1 MKINK
6 IKFKYIIRGVIKMA
20 WYNLLKRMIL
30 TENYSTKEE
39 MQEKIDIFAQK
50 GRITETQKADLE
62 KLLNSAN

>member
-1 MKINK
+1 MLK
-6 IKFKYIIRGVIKMA
+6 GVIKMA

-39 MQEKIDIFAQK
+39 MQGKIDVFAQK

-62 KLLNSAN
+62 KLLNSVN

>member
-1 MKINK
+1 MLK
-6 IKFKYIIRGVIKMA
+6 GVIKMA

-50 GRITETQKADLE
+50 GRITETQKSDLE

>member
-1 MKINK
+1 MLK
-6 IKFKYIIRGVIKMA
+6 GVIKMA

-39 MQEKIDIFAQK
+39 MQEKIDGFSQK

>member
-1 MKINK
+1 
-6 IKFKYIIRGVIKMA
+6 MA

>member
-1 MKINK
+1 MLK
-6 IKFKYIIRGVIKMA
+6 GVIKMA

-39 MQEKIDIFAQK
+39 MQGKIDGFAQK
-50 GRITETQKADLE
+50 GRITETQKSDLE

>member
-1 MKINK
+1 MLK
-6 IKFKYIIRGVIKMA
+6 GVIKMA

-39 MQEKIDIFAQK
+39 MQEKIDGFAQK

>member
-1 MKINK
+1 
-6 IKFKYIIRGVIKMA
+6 MA

-39 MQEKIDIFAQK
+39 MQEKIYGFAQK

>member
-1 MKINK
+1 MLK
-6 IKFKYIIRGVIKMA
+6 GVIKMA

>member
-1 MKINK
+1 MLK
-6 IKFKYIIRGVIKMA
+6 RVIKMA

>member
-1 MKINK
+1 MLK
-6 IKFKYIIRGVIKMA
+6 GVIKMA

-50 GRITETQKADLE
+50 CRITETQKADLE

>member
-1 MKINK
+1 MLK
-6 IKFKYIIRGVIKMA
+6 GVIKMA

-39 MQEKIDIFAQK
+39 MQEKIDVFAQK